1 LKINGNKM
9 ETNFQKAIVSSLA
22 QQSQPFLAYLEDWL
36 ASLPTL
42 SLKQAFPNPDLSAIL
57 SVDLVQGFC
66 TVGPLA
72 SPRVNAVVTPVT
84 RLMQSA
90 WNAGV
95 QNILLS
101 QDTHEPDAVEFGAW
115 PPHCVRDTSE
125 SEAVDEIKQLPFY
138 NQLPTFP
145 KNSINSLANTGLAAW
160 LESNSDVNTFVVVG
174 DCTDLC
180 VHQLAMQLLTHANAY
195 QIQRRVIVPVNCVD
209 TYDRSIEDARA
220 FGGFPHPGEL
230 LHATFLY
237 HMALNGVEVVRS
249 VE

>member
-1 LKINGNKM
+1 M
-9 ETNFQKAIVSSLA
+9 ELNLQKAIDSSLG
-22 QQSQPFLAYLEDWL
+22 QQSQPFLAYLEDWI

-57 SVDLVQGFC
+57 SVDLIQGFC
-66 TVGPLA
+66 TVGPLS
-72 SPRVNAVVTPVT
+72 SPRVNAIVAPIT

-90 WNAGV
+90 WDAGV

-115 PPHCVRDTSE
+115 PPHCVRGTQE
-125 SEAVDEIKQLPFY
+125 SEAVEEIKRLPFY

-145 KNSINSLANTGLAAW
+145 KNSINSLANTGLSVW
-160 LESNSDVNTFVVVG
+160 LESNVEVNTFVVVG

-180 VHQLAMQLLTHANAY
+180 VYQLAMQLLTQANAR
-195 QIQRRVIVPVNCVD
+195 QIRRRVIVPVNCVD

-220 FGGFPHPGEL
+220 LGGFPHPGEL
-230 LHATFLY
+230 MHATFLY
-237 HMALNGVEVVRS
+237 HMALNGVEVVQS